1 MLHTLIVP
9 YLLLSLTLSPNL
21 TIHAEKVEKGA
32 ETPREGALLS
42 PSSWLLLRSYF
53 GEGERCAAAVEVCA
67 SNCEEQ
73 LALIM
78 ATCGDRE
85 KGPEDQLLIQALN
98 VELHQTRENLEAAR
112 ASRERWK
119 WIAVGVSSVALTA
132 GGAAWLYSRAP

>member
-1 MLHTLIVP
+1 MLSSLIGP

-53 GEGERCAAAVEVCA
+53 GKGERCAAAVEVCV

-73 LALIM
+73 LSLIM
-78 ATCGDRE
+78 ASCGDDR
-85 KGPEDQLLIQALN
+85 GAPDDQLLIQALN
-98 VELHQTRENLEAAR
+98 VELHQAREALETSR

-119 WIAVGVSSVALTA
+119 WIALGVSSVALSA
-132 GGAAWLYSRAP
+132 GGAVWLYSRVD